1 MSAPIPIP
9 LKLTNAGRL
18 ATLDAF
24 NSGLNIKLT
33 QFAIGSGKYNSEST
47 GAGRTALQN
56 EIARYPVSG
65 GSIEPVSRTLRFSAI
80 LESGITQNAF
90 EVGLFDE
97 KGVLFA
103 VASTTG
109 DDPLILVTA
118 NIAFVAS
125 LSLVLADINVTN
137 LTVVDDPSSPLA
149 IALMNQHLANPDPH
163 PQYPLKAVLAS
174 IIYPVGSW
182 HGTNNA
188 GYNPATALKPLF
200 GYETTWY
207 LWPYVPA
214 GVANPSTALGQIVE
228 FENGSGTQAKTTR
241 IWERLPDGASA
252 PTYALTA
259 SQNSVN
265 EGEQVTFT
273 LSTTGIAQGTAV
285 DWNITGIQSADITP
299 NALTG
304 QFVVGADG
312 SASHAV
318 TIAAD
323 QVTEGTE
330 VLTFALTYIS
340 NRFVNVTINDSSIL
354 PEQLVYITSDTTDV
368 NLLTL
373 FTGQYGA
380 PIASTKAVFVVNEGV
395 HVLGSATNQFAI
407 SGGSWPNGS
416 SREVRVLANALMAGR
431 GGKGGDGGGD
441 FVNGTPWTQEYPAQ
455 DGENGGTAIKAENG
469 SPIIV
474 NNYGLV
480 AGGAGGAGAGG
491 GAGTEDNTVRGVR
504 SSPGGG
510 GAPYGAAGIARYSNY
525 DSYVAAE
532 DRAQAA
538 GLTTGG
544 QGGASY
550 TIPNEMIYGAGGTG
564 GNIGENGA
572 SGGNAQSGSTV
583 HLTPGQAGGLAGYIY
598 QGPVTINNLGGG
610 QAKGRTP

>member
-1 MSAPIPIP
+1 MPITLLDEFAENGEKNTNSLTLVNGFQRG
-9 LKLTNAGRL
+9 LKPARQWFNWLFNAITKKTN
-18 ATLDAF
+18 
-24 NSGLNIKLT
+24 
-33 QFAIGSGKYNSEST
+33 
-47 GAGRTALQN
+47 
-56 EIARYPVSG
+56 
-65 GSIEPVSRTLRFSAI
+65 
-80 LESGITQNAF
+80 
-90 EVGLFDE
+90 EV
-97 KGVLFA
+97 A
-103 VASTTG
+103 
-109 DDPLILVTA
+109 
-118 NIAFVAS
+118 
-125 LSLVLADINVTN
+125 
-137 LTVVDDPSSPLA
+137 TVV
-149 IALMNQHLANPDPH
+149 NQHDTRFTQLAAAIWHVN
-163 PQYPLKAVLAS
+163 
-174 IIYPVGSW
+174 SW
-182 HGTNNA
+182 HGTNSTT
-188 GYNPATALKPLF
+188 YNPATALAPFF

-214 GVANPSTALGQIVE
+214 GVANTNAALGQIVALE
-228 FENGSGTQAKTTR
+228 GGNDVQAMTTR
-241 IWERLPDGASA
+241 IWQRLPDGASA
-252 PTYALTA
+252 PTYTLTA
-259 SQNSVN
+259 NQSVD
-265 EGEQVTFT
+265 EGGQVTFN
-273 LSTTGIAQGTAV
+273 LSTTGLAQGTPVA
-285 DWNITGIQSADITP
+285 WNISGVQSADISP
-299 NALTG
+299 NAMSG
-304 QFVVGADG
+304 QFIVGADG

-330 VLTFALTYIS
+330 VLTFALTYITGK
-340 NRFVNVTINDSSIL
+340 FVNVTINDTSIV

-416 SREVRVLANALMAGR
+416 TREVRVLANALMAGR

-441 FVNGTPWTQEYPAQ
+441 FEEGPPWTQEYPAQ

-583 HLTPGQAGGLAGYIY
+583 HLTPGQSGGLAGYIY